1 MRPSLNRTSEI
12 KARCTEDVKEN
23 LSRKLI
29 ASGYSRT
36 YGKTINPNLVDFLEV
51 LADKPI
57 EWFLE
62 NFLKVVDNQE

>member
-1 MRPSLNRTSEI
+1 MRTSLNRTSEI
-12 KARCTEDVKEN
+12 KVRCTEDVKEN

-29 ASGYSRT
+29 ASGYRRG

-57 EWFLE
+57 EWFLD
-62 NFLKVVDNQE
+62 NFPKVVDNPE